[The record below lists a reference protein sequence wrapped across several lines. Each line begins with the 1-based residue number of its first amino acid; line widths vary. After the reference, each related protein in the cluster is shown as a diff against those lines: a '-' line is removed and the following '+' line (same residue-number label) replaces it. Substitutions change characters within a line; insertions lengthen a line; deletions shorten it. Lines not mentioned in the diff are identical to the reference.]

1 MLNALR
7 YYWIIAKGYRLR
19 PWASP
24 YVRWRM
30 ETFYGHDAADL
41 DARQFFNLL
50 WRDRARMERFLEWVA
65 ERRREQRNASAYN
78 RQ

>member
-24 YVRWRM
+24 YLQWRL
-30 ETFYGHDAADL
+30 ETFFGKDAAEL
-41 DARQFFNLL
+41 HAGKFLSL
-50 WRDRARMERFLEWVA
+50 MWRERARMERFLEWVGN
-65 ERRREQRNASAYN
+65 RRREQRS
-78 RQ
+78 